1 MLPTSLFAYVRCVS
15 SADIVGS
22 LFKKHFG
29 RSFMYNKPRIVPWG
43 TLQVSTRLSDKD
55 SPTEHCC
62 VSFSKYDWK
71 HLNEFLDITWR
82 SRLDRRMLSGERY
95 RKLSL
100 NLENNFVDC
109 PMSVSSYM
117 ICPGVSCLKQTCD
130 SWVSSTKTRLMFA
143 WYILSRPVALNLF
156 SFFIS
161 EKTLFALVAWRS
173 IRLITMVCL
182 RLTGALSTSSSSP
195 DWSPNG
201 YFLLMV
207 ILTKAMTYF
216 LL

>member
-1 MLPTSLFAYVRCVS
+1 MHIWYVLNKTWFNAAYLIAIFAYVRCVS

-43 TLQVSTRLSDKD
+43 TPQVSTRLSDKD
-55 SPTEHCC
+55 SSTEHCC

-71 HLNEFLDITWR
+71 HFNEFLDITWR

-109 PMSVSSYM
+109 PMSISSYM
-117 ICPGVSCLKQTCD
+117 ICPGVSCLKQSCD

-161 EKTLFALVAWRS
+161 EKTLFALVAWR
-173 IRLITMVCL
+173 
-182 RLTGALSTSSSSP
+182 
-195 DWSPNG
+195 
-201 YFLLMV
+201 
-207 ILTKAMTYF
+207 
-216 LL
+216 